1 VNSDGSMDCVL
12 SIDYFIEYKNGV
24 PYFKLTPGKN
34 KKKLTVRDTETG
46 KERPM
51 SFEEIRKW
59 LKDNNIIGRNA
70 KAAILSYRIPTQAV
84 ASINALKCV
93 DIIPVVRDTVVLPKL
108 FTTITGADFD
118 IDKLFISTVWYSM
131 EEQEDG
137 SYKPC

>member
-1 VNSDGSMDCVL
+1 MDCVL
-12 SIDYFIEYKNGV
+12 SADYFVDYKNGI
-24 PYFKLTPGKN
+24 PYFKLTPKGQKRI
-34 KKKLTVRDTETG
+34 KLVVRDEKTG

-59 LKDNNIIGRNA
+59 LKDNNVIGRNA
-70 KAAILSYRIPTQAV
+70 KASILSYRIPTQAV

-118 IDKLFISTVWYSM
+118 IDKLFISTVWYNM
-131 EEQEDG
+131 EQQEDG
-137 SYKPC
+137 SYRPS

>member
-1 VNSDGSMDCVL
+1 MDCVL
-12 SIDYFIEYKNGV
+12 SIDYYVEYKYDKEFKRNV
-24 PYFKLTPGKN
+24 PYFKLTPKGQKRI
-34 KKKLTVRDTETG
+34 KLTVYDASIG

-59 LKDNNIIGRNA
+59 LKDTGVIGKNA

-93 DIIPVVRDTVVLPKL
+93 DVIPVVRDTAILPKL

-118 IDKLFISTVWYSM
+118 IDKLFISTVWYNM
-131 EEQEDG
+131 I
-137 SYKPC
+137 K